1 MLQIEAVLAGS
12 YAEELGLLAGDKL
25 LTVNGRE
32 IHDLIDYHL
41 SIEVAELRID
51 VLHQDEEVWEF
62 DIQNDPYVDFGLVIA
77 HPRPHQCGNKCLFCF
92 VHQLPKG
99 MRRSLYIKD
108 EDYRFSYL
116 YGSYITLTNLSEVDI
131 QRIIKDQLS
140 PLFISVHA
148 TDNQLREIM
157 LGTKVPEIMP
167 LLKRLTNAGIE
178 LNCQVV
184 LCPGINDGNVLQ
196 QTICDLVALYPSVLS
211 LAVVP
216 VGLTKHRFNLPN
228 LDSMTIPDAVKSLEL
243 IHTLQQKFLIEHGTR
258 FVFPADEFYLL
269 TQEQIPP
276 ATAYEDF
283 SQLENGVGMIAQ
295 FRQQIDAVLEETEYN
310 ELDKI
315 ILVTGCSF
323 QHELEAFASSLSEK
337 CGVELVVVA
346 IKNIFFGDSVTVTGL
361 VTGNDLISQ
370 LQHVHLGSGVIIPEV
385 MLKNEENIF
394 LDDVTIE
401 AVNLALQTPVIAV
414 ENSPWG
420 ILDGLEQLA
429 VGGVEVIEIL
439 Q

>member
-25 LTVNGRE
+25 LIVNGRE

-41 SIEVAELRID
+41 SIEATELRID
-51 VLHQDEEVWEF
+51 VLHQGEEVWEF
-62 DIQNDPYVDFGLVIA
+62 DIQNDPYVDFGLVVA
-77 HPRPHQCGNKCLFCF
+77 HPQPHQCGNKCLFCF

-99 MRRSLYIKD
+99 MRRSLYVKD

-116 YGSYITLTNLSEVDI
+116 YGSYITLTNLNEVDI

-148 TDNQLREIM
+148 TDNQLRESM
-157 LGTKVPEIMP
+157 LGTIVPEIMP
-167 LLKRLTNAGIE
+167 LLKRLTDGGIE

-184 LCPGINDGNVLQ
+184 LCPGINDGKVLQ
-196 QTICDLVALYPSVLS
+196 KTISDLVDLYPRVLS

-216 VGLTKHRFNLPN
+216 VGLTKHRLNLPT
-228 LDSMTIPDAVKSLEL
+228 LDKVTATGAIKSLDM
-243 IHTLQQKFLIEHGTR
+243 IHQLQQEFVTKHGTR

-269 TQEQIPP
+269 AQQPIPS
-276 ATAYEDF
+276 TISYESF

-295 FRQQIDAVLEETEYN
+295 FRQEIDAVLAETEKN
-310 ELDKI
+310 ELDRV

-323 QHELEAFASSLSEK
+323 QHELEVFASSLSKK

-346 IKNIFFGDSVTVTGL
+346 IKNTFFGDSVTVTGL

-385 MLKNEENIF
+385 MLKDEEKTF

-429 VGGVEVIEIL
+429 VGGVEIIEIL